1 MLGGGVSPNLDL
13 LMIDEPVLC
22 RRARYPLYLLDVE
35 LRNGIRDVRYGR
47 SWDDGDDARN
57 DGNGIGDGDG
67 ISVWNDDAE
76 SIWVFWIRESISN
89 VL

>member
-1 MLGGGVSPNLDL
+1 MMLGGGVSPNLDL
-13 LMIDEPVLC
+13 LITDEPVLC

-35 LRNGIRDVRYGR
+35 LRNGN
-47 SWDDGDDARN
+47 GDDARD

-76 SIWVFWIRESISN
+76 SLWVFWIRESISD
-89 VL
+89 VLKVLE